1 MLKKK
6 ANKQD
11 VKTLQTAG
19 LQEAD
24 FNFLCKCLSERAME
38 KAMQHK
44 QLAKEQ
50 CGSRKNHTA
59 IAQALNERLT
69 MDVSMLQK
77 VSMVFCSQD
86 AESCYNRMSHTA
98 LAMGL

>member
-1 MLKKK
+1 
-6 ANKQD
+6 
-11 VKTLQTAG
+11 
-19 LQEAD
+19 
-24 FNFLCKCLSERAME
+24 ME
-38 KAMQHK
+38 KATQCK

-59 IAQALNERLT
+59 ILQALNEQLM

-77 VSMVFCSQD
+77 LSMVFCSQD
-86 AESCYNRMSHTA
+86 AESHHDRMSHAA